1 MFTNIGGKIK
11 VLVIVATILN
21 IFACITYGTIMIL
34 YAILGSKML
43 GFLSAVGLDKA
54 VVDMTGGARGA
65 FGIAAGIVIIIAGS
79 FACWLIAFIPYGL
92 GQLIQNSD
100 RIVKNTEAAKTGLA
114 KIHKTQQEGGVS
126 TPYGMYP
133 YPIYTDQFGR
143 PVYPPMPGYA
153 AYPDEEIPGE
163 NGTEASEAETAE
175 DTQMQ
180 EKTEQ
185 APEPALS
192 SENGEKTSE
201 EKKPLKEKHFP
212 FPKKSE
218 KKDKKDAE

>member
-11 VLVIVATILN
+11 VFVIVATILN

-54 VVDMTGGARGA
+54 VVDMTGGAQGA
-65 FGIAAGIVIIIAGS
+65 FCIVAGIVIIIAGS

-100 RIVKNTEAAKTGLA
+100 RIVKNTEAAKAGLA
-114 KIHKTQQEGGVS
+114 KIHKTQQEGGSS
-126 TPYGMYP
+126 TPYGVYP

-143 PVYPPMPGYA
+143 PIYPPMPGYA
-153 AYPDEEIPGE
+153 SYPDDENAEESSAE
-163 NGTEASEAETAE
+163 ESEAKKA
-175 DTQMQ
+175 DDANVQ
-180 EKTEQ
+180 EKSEQ
-185 APEPALS
+185 SPIPEAP
-192 SENGEKTSE
+192 SEDNRDSEKASE
-201 EKKPLKEKHFP
+201 EKDNTVDEQQNK
-212 FPKKSE
+212 
-218 KKDKKDAE
+218 